1 VVAGSIG
8 FRVNAQAGQWT
19 TGFYKL

>member
-8 FRVNAQAGQWT
+8 FRVNAQAERWT